1 MRNRPRHSPRARL
14 LLTLAALGALLV
26 GYYLG
31 QYWQRQPLSRLSAVV
46 FEDGKPIELPSSLSL
61 TTSAEAPVWRLF
73 VAVNTQVD
81 ACRGAMRRLG
91 LMMNRL
97 AAWPKIQARV
107 RVTALAFD
115 NPTAEQVDAFAAGAT
130 WIDTVAIPKPELE
143 RLASDLGIQP
153 DTSRWCAPTEL
164 NSILVAPN
172 HTRWALIPYEYP
184 ETMAYNVQAVIQ
196 FVE

>member
-14 LLTLAALGALLV
+14 LLTLAALGSLLV

-31 QYWQRQPLSRLSAVV
+31 QYWQRQPLDQLSAIV
-46 FEDGKPIELPSSLSL
+46 FEDGKPIELPGSLVL
-61 TTSAEAPVWRLF
+61 TTPAEPPVWRLF
-73 VAVNTQVD
+73 VAVDSQVD
-81 ACRGAMRRLG
+81 ACRSAMRQFAF
-91 LMMNRL
+91 MMNRL

-115 NPTAEQVDAFAAGAT
+115 NPSVEQAEAFAGGTRWVEA
-130 WIDTVAIPKPELE
+130 VNIPKPQLE
-143 RLASDLGIQP
+143 RLVDELGIQP
-153 DTSRWCAPTEL
+153 DTAQWCVPTQL
-164 NSILVAPN
+164 NGILVAPDSK
-172 HTRWALIPYEYP
+172 RWALIPYEDP